1 MVMAWTTPVN
11 VSDVRTEYPLLTSDL
26 CADARVT
33 ANRDRAE
40 AEIEAVLRDRYE
52 LTDPGADKY
61 VWRVCMALTLYHCVN
76 SAYGEQGWTGEG
88 RTAAGTYWREWDK
101 FKEDILGRK
110 IKLAL
115 VPAKTIPIP
124 TVGNLGLSRSKY
136 SAFGLN
142 VPEGSGF
149 PFKDEEE

>member
-1 MVMAWTTPVN
+1 MAWTTLVN

-40 AEIEAVLRDRYE
+40 AEVEAVLRDRYD

-61 VWRVCMALTLYHCVN
+61 VWRVCLALTLYHCIN

-88 RTAAGTYWREWDK
+88 RNAAATYWQEWDN
-101 FKEDILGRK
+101 FKMDLLRRR
-110 IKLAL
+110 IKLSL
-115 VPAKTIPIP
+115 PVSSNVPKP
-124 TVGNLGLSRSKY
+124 TVGNLELGRSDH
-136 SAFGLN
+136 SQFGLDTHS
-142 VPEGSGF
+142 EHGF
-149 PFKDEEE
+149 PFANEED

>member
-1 MVMAWTTPVN
+1 MAWTTPVN

-40 AEIEAVLRDRYE
+40 AEVEAVLRDRYD

-61 VWRVCMALTLYHCVN
+61 VWRVCLALTLYHCIN

-88 RTAAGTYWREWDK
+88 RNAINTYSREWED
-101 FKEDILGRK
+101 FKSNVMRVK
-110 IKLAL
+110 IKLSL
-115 VPAKTIPIP
+115 PVAKTIPTP
-124 TVGNLGLSRSKY
+124 TVGNFDLRSSNHSK
-136 SAFGLN
+136 FGLDIHGGN
-142 VPEGSGF
+142 GF
-149 PFKDEEE
+149 PLKEED

>member
-1 MVMAWTTPVN
+1 MAWTTPVN

-26 CADARVT
+26 CSDARVT

-61 VWRVCMALTLYHCVN
+61 VWRVCLALTLYYCIN

-88 RTAAGTYWREWDK
+88 RTASGAYWREWDV
-101 FKEDILGRK
+101 FKQDLMRRR
-110 IKLAL
+110 IKLSLQVATS
-115 VPAKTIPIP
+115 VPKP
-124 TVGNLGLSRSKY
+124 TVGNLDLGR
-136 SAFGLN
+136 SAFSQFGLDTN
-142 VPEGSGF
+142 SEHGF
-149 PFKDEEE
+149 PLVNEED

>member
-1 MVMAWTTPVN
+1 MAWTTPVN
-11 VSDVRTEYPLLTSDL
+11 ISDVRTEYPLLTSEL

-61 VWRVCMALTLYHCVN
+61 VWRVCLALTLYHCIN
-76 SAYGEQGWTGEG
+76 SAFGEQGWTQEG
-88 RTAAGTYWREWDK
+88 SSAAGAYWREWEN
-101 FKEDILGRK
+101 FRYDISKRQ

-115 VPAKTIPIP
+115 PVAQTTPTP
-124 TVGNLGLSRSKY
+124 TVGNFELGKSVFSR
-136 SAFGLN
+136 FGLN
-142 VPEGSGF
+142 TDGLPKF
-149 PFKDEEE
+149 PLGDEDD

>member
-1 MVMAWTTPVN
+1 MTWTTPVN
-11 VSDVRTEYPLLTSDL
+11 VSDIRTEYPLLTSDL

-61 VWRVCMALTLYHCVN
+61 VWRVCLALTLYHCIN

-88 RTAAGTYWREWDK
+88 RTAAATYWHEWEA
-101 FKEDILGRK
+101 FKSDVTSKK
-110 IKLAL
+110 IKLSMA
-115 VPAKTIPIP
+115 VAKTVPIP
-124 TVGNLGLSRSKY
+124 TVGNFDLGR
-136 SAFGLN
+136 SAFSKFGLDTHS
-142 VPEGSGF
+142 EHGF
-149 PFKDEEE
+149 PLVDEED

>member
-1 MVMAWTTPVN
+1 MAWTTPVE

-40 AEIEAVLRDRYE
+40 AEIEAVLRDRYD

-61 VWRVCMALTLYHCVN
+61 VWRVCLALTLYHCIN

-88 RTAAGTYWREWDK
+88 RTAVAVYWRDFEE
-101 FKEDILGRK
+101 FKRAIGRNS
-110 IKLAL
+110 IKLSLPVAL
-115 VPAKTIPIP
+115 TIPKP
-124 TVGNLGLSRSKY
+124 TVGNIDLGRSDY
-136 SAFGLN
+136 SQFGLN
-142 VPEGSGF
+142 GHTENGF
-149 PFKDEEE
+149 PLINDED